1 MRQQGQGMVE
11 MALVTPLLIF
21 LFIGV
26 LEVGWLLRGYL
37 ILANANREAARYAV
51 RTNVLHFDG
60 IDMPEYEKVIT
71 QTLNSLSGQ
80 LPIDFKDRGT
90 MIISFIHTSI
100 PCTMPF
106 TVTSPLNVP
115 TYTAK
120 FPMTSTHETWIDYQS
135 LITDLVRYQHGYSC
149 QRTQG
154 GALTP
159 LDNDVLIVEMF
170 FEQNQLFGFPI
181 ISNPLSDPVP
191 LYTHSIFR
199 RIQEF
204 RN

>member
-1 MRQQGQGMVE
+1 MKAQGMVE
-11 MALVTPLLIF
+11 MALVTPVLIF
-21 LFIGV
+21 FLIGV
-26 LEVGWLLRGYL
+26 FELGWLLRGYL

-51 RTNVLHFDG
+51 RTNVLHFDN
-60 IDMPEYEKVIT
+60 IEMPEYEKVVT

-80 LPIDFKDRGT
+80 LPIDFKDNGT

-100 PCTMPF
+100 PCTLPF
-106 TVTSPLNVP
+106 TITSPINVP

-120 FPMTSTHETWIDYQS
+120 FPITSTKETWIDYQS
-135 LITDLVRYQHGYSC
+135 LITDLVRYQHQYSC
-149 QRTQG
+149 QRVSG

-170 FEQNQLFGFPI
+170 YSQPQLFGFPI
-181 ISNPLSDPVP
+181 ISNPLTDPVP
-191 LYTHSIFR
+191 LYTSSTFR